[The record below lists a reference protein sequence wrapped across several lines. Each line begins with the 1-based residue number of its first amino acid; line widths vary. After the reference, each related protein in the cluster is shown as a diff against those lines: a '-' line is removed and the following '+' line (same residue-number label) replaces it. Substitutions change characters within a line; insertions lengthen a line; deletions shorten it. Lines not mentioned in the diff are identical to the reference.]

1 VGDGMNDINLA
12 KNSGILS
19 CIYLNGL
26 GKRQDLLAAHADF
39 YCENISEIN
48 TLFY

>member
-1 VGDGMNDINLA
+1 MNDINLA

-26 GKRQDLLAAHADF
+26 GKRQDLLAAQADY

-48 TLFY
+48 ALFY